1 MKDNWIKMYDKFGC
15 ILRVETVINNPR
27 EFKVWRGGV
36 REGQMIKGWFPMAK
50 GVANLHHYA
59 RLSGATNLRYLNAPA
74 AVENPMQVQQSLA
87 RLAKPLRRK
96 GRSHKGLNPAL
107 SPDVRLFAA
116 VVRGKHA
123 IMGFRNA
130 DIRAQLFGELR
141 DAKRRRHLSAQVS
154 RILKRLHVHGLIAK
168 IPRSRRWRVS
178 VRGQSAMTM
187 ALKYHHEE
195 YAKEL
200 VKIAA

>member
-1 MKDNWIKMYDKFGC
+1 MYDKSGC

-50 GVANLHHYA
+50 GVANL
-59 RLSGATNLRYLNAPA
+59 RCLNAPA
-74 AVENPMQVQQSLA
+74 AVENLMQAQQSLA
-87 RLAKPLRRK
+87 CLAKPLRRK
-96 GRSHKGLNPAL
+96 GRSHKGFNPAL
-107 SPDVRLFAA
+107 SLDIRLFAA
-116 VVRGKHA
+116 VVRGEHA

>member
-1 MKDNWIKMYDKFGC
+1 MID
-15 ILRVETVINNPR
+15 NPR
-27 EFKVWRGGV
+27 EFKVWREGV
-36 REGQMIKGWFPMAK
+36 REGQVIKGWFPMAK
-50 GVANLHHYA
+50 RVTNLHHYA
-59 RLSGATNLRYLNAPA
+59 RLSRAANFRYLNAAA
-74 AVENPMQVQQSLA
+74 AVENAMQAQQSLA

-96 GRSHKGLNPAL
+96 GRSHKGFNPAL

-116 VVRGKHA
+116 VLRGEHA

-130 DIRAQLFGELR
+130 DIRVPLFGELR
-141 DAKRRRHLSAQVS
+141 HAQRRRRRIAQVS

-168 IPRSRRWRVS
+168 IPRSRRWRVR
-178 VRGQSAMTM
+178 VRGQSAMTT